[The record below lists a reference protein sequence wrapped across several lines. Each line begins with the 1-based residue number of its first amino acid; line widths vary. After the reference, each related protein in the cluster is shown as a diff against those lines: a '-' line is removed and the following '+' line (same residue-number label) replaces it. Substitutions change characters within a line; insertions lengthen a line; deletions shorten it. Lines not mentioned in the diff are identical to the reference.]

1 MPKAMIKNLN
11 IGWTKVRIEANDG
24 TGKIKWFEGLST
36 NSAEKM
42 EKILKKN
49 GFDLVSWSHI
59 LGPVGYK

>member
-42 EKILKKN
+42 EKIKPELIRTSIN
-49 GFDLVSWSHI
+49 SEENI
-59 LGPVGYK
+59 M